1 MKKCRH
7 CRTDNEDGATICS
20 ECGLDLSPSTA
31 AILISRLPSAFRGL
45 NTKWL
50 WRGSLIVGL
59 PILLLALYF
68 LSFGPLLRF
77 YGAKPPNV
85 WSRVPLAIRKVYEP
99 QDHFPIPGSVAR
111 PLRRYNQWWMGVDAD
126 KKELAK
132 LISQIDHSITNG
144 MTQTQVLGLLGQPTM
159 WSTNGI
165 MIDADFEYV
174 RPGRIPYGS
183 ITSGFTITFSNGTV
197 LQKSPVIS
205 SFQ

>member
-1 MKKCRH
+1 
-7 CRTDNEDGATICS
+7 
-20 ECGLDLSPSTA
+20 
-31 AILISRLPSAFRGL
+31 
-45 NTKWL
+45 
-50 WRGSLIVGL
+50 
-59 PILLLALYF
+59 
-68 LSFGPLLRF
+68 
-77 YGAKPPNV
+77 
-85 WSRVPLAIRKVYEP
+85 
-99 QDHFPIPGSVAR
+99 
-111 PLRRYNQWWMGVDAD
+111 MGVDAD
-126 KKELAK
+126 KKELAE